1 MARNLSAIILL
12 GFCDD
17 SIANTHPR
25 GGTDCK
31 VLSRSWVGFGV

>member
-1 MARNLSAIILL
+1 MAQNLSAIVS

-17 SIANTHPR
+17 CIANTHPR

-31 VLSRSWVGFGV
+31 VLSRSWVGLGV